1 MHRDDKD
8 GKLRADRLEILDQ
21 FKSALIRQGYVNKR
35 EIWFAGIQSRER
47 LCGVFGF
54 ATDLEIR
61 LIVYQVDEAGTRHGV
76 IIDD

>member
-8 GKLRADRLEILDQ
+8 GKLRADRLKILDQ
-21 FKSALIRQGYVNKR
+21 FKSALIRECYINKR
-35 EIWFAGIQSRER
+35 KIWFAGIQSREC

-61 LIVYQVDEAGTRHGV
+61 LIVN
-76 IIDD
+76 